1 MYLTCI
7 LHVFRMYIDV
17 TVHIHQD
24 TSRYPVHLYLF
35 SVTLTIIGNVT
46 RGLVAAVDHVAAM
59 AMPIAG
65 LECGETEK
73 VAHRRTARSLV
84 GGPFRADMHARHGP
98 FCPSTA
104 IRTRC
109 VPSPM
114 DVQLLK
120 GAGPL
125 IGDRGGGGGGGEGRV
140 GWWHQL

>member
-7 LHVFRMYIDV
+7 LHVFRMYLDV

-84 GGPFRADMHARHGP
+84 GGPFRADIHSSISRVTTHL
-98 FCPSTA
+98 
-104 IRTRC
+104 
-109 VPSPM
+109 
-114 DVQLLK
+114 VQGFWFTSIC
-120 GAGPL
+120 GAGIQP
-125 IGDRGGGGGGGEGRV
+125 RY
-140 GWWHQL
+140 